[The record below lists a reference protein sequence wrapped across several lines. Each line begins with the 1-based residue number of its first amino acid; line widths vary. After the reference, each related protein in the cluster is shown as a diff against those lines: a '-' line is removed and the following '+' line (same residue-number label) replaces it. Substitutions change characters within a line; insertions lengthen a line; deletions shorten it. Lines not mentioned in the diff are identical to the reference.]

1 MEIFKNLIK
10 LETKCY
16 YYIII
21 QSEAIENRLQYDL
34 VWNI

>member
-10 LETKCY
+10 LETKC
-16 YYIII
+16 YIII